1 MKTQQKLPPAKVQAY
16 ADRNGIPPSVHDQ
29 YAMQIAL
36 EVSRANSQE
45 VYATASKQ
53 VSVPLPL
60 STLAKVEVLARRS
73 GVSRGAMVA
82 QLTKVGASLVFDQ
95 LDQDVVAEVAEEVG
109 ERQQELYDEFD
120 PTEA

>member
-1 MKTQQKLPPAKVQAY
+1 MKTQSKTSA
-16 ADRNGIPPSVHDQ
+16 PSVHDQ
-29 YAMQIAL
+29 YAMQIAQ
-36 EVSRANSQE
+36 EVSRANSHE

-60 STLAKVEVLARRS
+60 STLAKVEVLARRA